1 MSRVQNNGGATGGIT
16 GKGFMAGRSGNPGGR
31 PKGLAKATRELVGE
45 DGMPLVRFWLGIV
58 GDEGARTAD
67 RLEASRLLAD
77 RKAPAF
83 APVEDKDPLDLSAAE
98 QAAERFT
105 AEVLRLVSMDEDGST
120 KPS

>member
-1 MSRVQNNGGATGGIT
+1 
-16 GKGFMAGRSGNPGGR
+16 
-31 PKGLAKATRELVGE
+31 
-45 DGMPLVRFWLGIV
+45 MPLVRFWLGIV

-77 RKAPAF
+77 RGWGKAPAF